1 MGKRGG
7 GGGGLTSNKHL
18 LFKRN
23 LPFSQIVWDNVVEH
37 QK

>member
-7 GGGGLTSNKHL
+7 GGGVDFIQAL